1 MEFGNLVKMRR
12 NAKSLTLSDLDNIS
26 GVSASFI
33 SRIENNSQKSPT
45 ITTVFKLATALD
57 ISLKEIEECFDT
69 KLQEDTGENEIKL
82 VKQTDYVLVKQ
93 GEEILSNI
101 ANNVD
106 DYNNNINKLLEIAKK
121 LKKERVL
128 IVSSLQD
135 IDFLINIRVNDT
147 YLVNEM
153 KELVE
158 NTVGGRIKVI
168 EGYLKESKS
177 DQVYEVEEF
186 IDFLEDSENIGD
198 YPVDEIRQYLKRI
211 NY

>member
-69 KLQEDTGENEIKL
+69 KLQEDTAENEIKL

-198 YPVDEIRQYLKRI
+198 YPVDEIRQYLRRI

>member
-1 MEFGNLVKMRR
+1 MEFGNLVKIRR
-12 NAKSLTLSDLDNIS
+12 NAKSLTLSELDNIS

-82 VKQTDYVLVKQ
+82 VKQTDYVLVKK

-121 LKKERVL
+121 LKKERIL
-128 IVSSLQD
+128 IVSSSSD
-135 IDFLINIRVNDT
+135 MDYLINIRVNDK

-153 KELVE
+153 KDLVE
-158 NTVGGRIKVI
+158 GTVGGRIKVI
-168 EGYLKESKS
+168 EGYLKESKGQ
-177 DQVYEVEEF
+177 QVYEVEEF
-186 IDFLEDSENIGD
+186 IEYLEESENIGD
-198 YPVDEIRQYLKRI
+198 YPVDEIRQYLRII

>member
-12 NAKSLTLSDLDNIS
+12 NAKSLTLSELVNIS

-106 DYNNNINKLLEIAKK
+106 DYNNNVNKLLEVAKK

-128 IVSSLQD
+128 IISSLQD
-135 IDFLINIRVNDT
+135 MDFLINIRVNDT

-168 EGYLKESKS
+168 EGDFKESKR

-198 YPVDEIRQYLKRI
+198 YSVDEIRQYLRRI